1 MLTFINKTVRKH
13 LGLFFMAVFFSSSA
27 SAADSSLNSLERGLN
42 ELIYNL
48 SRSVV
53 TVEATRR
60 VSVPSFGNTPRETLQ
75 RLVSSGIICDTAGHI
90 LTAAPMVVDH
100 EKIMVN
106 INNRLY
112 PARIMGIDYY
122 YDLALLQTQPG
133 LGQPVAFADNFVCAG
148 QMIITIGNSYGL
160 QVSPSMG
167 FCAGLREDGNVQTT
181 VPVGSGGIGGGIFD
195 LSGNFLGMVIG
206 QVGQDNQ
213 LALAVPSCKI
223 LPVIE
228 YLEKNGDRQAGFVGI
243 ATAEIEIYPEVEIS
257 GSNVLTGSQGRML
270 TSGTIITSVLP
281 MSPAAR
287 AGLRVGDL
295 VLSFKNRPVTS
306 PSLLADEVRRCQPG
320 QVVNMEIMRQNVI
333 YSVQLQVSRKNISQF
348 TARLAESP
356 TSPDEGRTADSLTRI
371 LNSLKKEIFELEKR
385 LNQLR

>member
-1 MLTFINKTVRKH
+1 
-13 LGLFFMAVFFSSSA
+13 
-27 SAADSSLNSLERGLN
+27 
-42 ELIYNL
+42 
-48 SRSVV
+48 
-53 TVEATRR
+53 
-60 VSVPSFGNTPRETLQ
+60 
-75 RLVSSGIICDTAGHI
+75 
-90 LTAAPMVVDH
+90 MVVDH

-106 INNRLY
+106 INNHFY

-122 YDLALLQTQPG
+122 HDLALLQTQPG
-133 LGQPVAFADNFVCAG
+133 LGQPVSFADNFVCAG

-160 QVSPSMG
+160 HISPSMG

-181 VPVGSGGIGGGIFD
+181 VPISSGSIGGGIFD
-195 LSGNFLGMVIG
+195 LSGNLLGMVIG

-228 YLEKNGDRQAGFVGI
+228 YLEKNGDRQAGFIGI

-281 MSPAAR
+281 MSPADR

-320 QVVNMEIMRQNVI
+320 QVVNMEILRQNVI
-333 YSVQLQVSRKNISQF
+333 YSVQVQVSRKNISQF
-348 TARLAESP
+348 NARLSESP
-356 TSPDEGRTADSLTRI
+356 TSPDEGRTADSLTRV
-371 LNSLKKEIFELEKR
+371 LNSLKKEIHDLEKR